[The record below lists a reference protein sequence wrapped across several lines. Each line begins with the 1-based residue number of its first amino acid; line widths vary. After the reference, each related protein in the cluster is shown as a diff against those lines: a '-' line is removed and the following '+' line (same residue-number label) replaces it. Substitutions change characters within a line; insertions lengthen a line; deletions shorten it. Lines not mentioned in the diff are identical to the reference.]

1 MFRGKA
7 LDAIIL
13 SILNAHTE
21 GFTGYALV
29 KEIARTFH
37 PMSTPGTGTIYPRL
51 KKLAAD
57 EKNKHLTLLALA
69 YDSGFN
75 SKSAFNLV
83 FKKQTGE
90 TPSQF
95 LRTMREEVQ

>member
-1 MFRGKA
+1 MGKNFYTLINEYRIEEFKA
-7 LDAIIL
+7 LASD
-13 SILNAHTE
+13 
-21 GFTGYALV
+21 
-29 KEIARTFH
+29 
-37 PMSTPGTGTIYPRL
+37 
-51 KKLAAD
+51 D
-57 EKNKHLTLLALA
+57 KNSHLTLLALA

-95 LRTMREEVQ
+95 LRTLRVSQVVS